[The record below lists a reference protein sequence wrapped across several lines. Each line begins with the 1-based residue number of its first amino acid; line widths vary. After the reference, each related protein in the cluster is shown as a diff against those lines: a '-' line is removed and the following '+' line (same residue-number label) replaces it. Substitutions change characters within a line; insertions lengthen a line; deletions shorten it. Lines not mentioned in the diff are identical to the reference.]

1 MSALPHW
8 CTYAFLTTML
18 SKASIL
24 VSISSFTLRELS
36 FPLDMLTKLIVYC
49 SQHVRTAGFALDCKM
64 FGKPHASS
72 EAGSVPSVPTSAAAF
87 AFAQNAGSCPD
98 EPEQRRVSASDWPN
112 STGFHVTMAKI
123 FLAATGTDF
132 PAEMPGTLL
141 PTDKPAGWVSQ
152 WVWPG
157 HVPVVPFSQ
166 PRGDYSSSWQQYCP
180 WKHYNREGRHAPPLL
195 EKKAIFSHGPV
206 LQISPTRNGSNTWL
220 LTDLLQHWSHEQLLN
235 VAEMQIIIF

>member
-24 VSISSFTLRELS
+24 VNISSFTLQELS

-64 FGKPHASS
+64 FGKPHAFS
-72 EAGSVPSVPTSAAAF
+72 EASSVPSVPASAAAF
-87 AFAQNAGSCPD
+87 AFAQNVGSCPD

-112 STGFHVTMAKI
+112 STGCHVTVAKV

-132 PAEMPGTLL
+132 PTERAGTLL
-141 PTDKPAGWVSQ
+141 PCSPPD
-152 WVWPG
+152 
-157 HVPVVPFSQ
+157 
-166 PRGDYSSSWQQYCP
+166 PR
-180 WKHYNREGRHAPPLL
+180 
-195 EKKAIFSHGPV
+195 I
-206 LQISPTRNGSNTWL
+206 
-220 LTDLLQHWSHEQLLN
+220 DLLHEWANECDWDTCLLCHFPTPGRLQLFLA
-235 VAEMQIIIF
+235 AELPMERL